1 MNTRHLITSL
11 SIFALAMGGIL
22 ATMPSVSAGGCYMPR
37 VSMGGTAEP
46 ATAVY
51 MRSMPCMEEGERLS
65 IVRPGEVLKIME
77 FSDNWYKLKRDN
89 GEIGRVYK
97 VNWLTN
103 INAYETNGTTTDTKP
118 TTTTTTTTTTVRQP
132 MLSNLKLMV
141 AIRNIKKNYSAEKIE
156 SLVEHFQALKTE
168 SSDLSFMADF
178 MIKALTK

>member
-1 MNTRHLITSL
+1 MNARHIVTSL

-46 ATAVY
+46 STAVY

-103 INAYETNGTTTDTKP
+103 INAYETDGTTTTETKP
-118 TTTTTTTTTTVRQP
+118 TTTTTTTVRQP
-132 MLSNLKLMV
+132 MLNNLKLIV
-141 AIRNIKKNYSAEKIE
+141 AIRNIKKNYSAEQID
-156 SLVEHFQALKTE
+156 SLVEHFQALKTK
-168 SSDLSFMADF
+168 SSDLSFMAEF
-178 MIKALTK
+178 MIKMLTK